1 MLYYIYILKAT
12 SIICCDIK
20 LKIVNSFLG
29 LNLVKIF
36 QQFLFQNFFLKITFE
51 SKLHTTNY
59 TTAVKLEFLF
69 LIFFKK

>member
-36 QQFLFQNFFLKITFE
+36 QQFLFQNFFLK
-51 SKLHTTNY
+51 NY
-59 TTAVKLEFLF
+59 LWIKTPHNGLY
-69 LIFFKK
+69 

>member
-51 SKLHTTNY
+51 
-59 TTAVKLEFLF
+59 
-69 LIFFKK
+69 

>member
-36 QQFLFQNFFLKITFE
+36 QQFLFQNFFLKLPLNKNSTQPFI
-51 SKLHTTNY
+51 LQQ
-59 TTAVKLEFLF
+59 
-69 LIFFKK
+69 